1 MLARVGLR
9 VWGVRL
15 SPRTARRLA
24 AAESAAVPIAAA
36 APTAPDPA
44 TAQLRARYEH
54 ERARLHT
61 ASVSRAAARVAAQV
75 PPAQLTLEAAADA
88 RARAEAAVPE
98 GAVAEPPDRGLRLL
112 LGVATIAEGWL
123 TYSALQ
129 VTMPEAPIPL
139 LLASLVLAP
148 LLVYTMRASGGIAR
162 RAAWRES
169 LTLPDGIVAIGGP
182 AIASIAGVGIA
193 WSRVLEVTGDPR
205 AAWLTSVG
213 LQAVIL
219 AVAWLWGY
227 RHDGGPL
234 ARLAAAQAAHTRAL
248 AHLARLEADASRL
261 ARRHA
266 HRLEELESRYAATLG
281 ALSYFRRVYG
291 MSRTTA
297 SDVSA
302 QPQAVLAPQQER

>member
-1 MLARVGLR
+1 VGLL

-15 SPRTARRLA
+15 TPRTARRLA
-24 AAESAAVPIAAA
+24 AAESASDLID
-36 APTAPDPA
+36 APLLTAQDPA
-44 TAQLRARYEH
+44 ATQLRARYEH

-75 PPAQLTLEAAADA
+75 PPAQLALETAADA
-88 RARAEAAVPE
+88 RARAEAVVPA

-112 LGVATIAEGWL
+112 LGVATIGEGWL
-123 TYSALQ
+123 TFSALEL
-129 VTMPEAPIPL
+129 TMPEAPVPL

-148 LLVYTMRASGGIAR
+148 LLVHTMRASGGIAR

-169 LTLPDGIVAIGGP
+169 LTVTDWIVAIGAP
-182 AIASIAGVGIA
+182 AIASIAALGIA
-193 WSRVLEVTGDPR
+193 WSRVLEVTGDAR

-234 ARLAAAQAAHTRAL
+234 ARLAAAQEAHTRAIGRV
-248 AHLARLEADASRL
+248 AQLEADASRL

-266 HRLEELESRYAATLG
+266 HRLEELESRYAATLA
-281 ALSYFRRVYG
+281 ALRFFRRVYG
-291 MSRTTA
+291 VPSRDVA
-297 SDVSA
+297 SDGVSERVA
-302 QPQAVLAPQQER
+302 ALTPQWER